1 MAEELRACPVN
12 EELRMKNGETSGG
25 LSILNSQFSIPAG
38 VIRRLAGSA
47 GALALAA
54 LLAGCDVGLPAG
66 RTPHR
71 EGNRLDMIDQPKL
84 KPQRNDIF
92 LARPTGLM
100 EPQPGTVALA
110 ENPYPYA
117 QNEADR
123 AGAELVNPLQPTPE
137 VIAHGQFVFEQVC
150 ITCHG
155 PKGAGDGHVTAL
167 FPKPPSLM
175 TQKVRD
181 WPDGQLF
188 HRPMRGQNSMPS
200 HARQVDARDAWS
212 VIHYIRQMQKVEPV
226 APAVAPASV
235 PALAP
240 ASAPAAVPIKG
251 GK

>member
-1 MAEELRACPVN
+1 MQEEPMANAPRA
-12 EELRMKNGETSGG
+12 
-25 LSILNSQFSIPAG
+25 
-38 VIRRLAGSA
+38 LAFV
-47 GALALAA
+47 ALAA
-54 LLAGCDVGLPAG
+54 LVSACDVGLPAG
-66 RTPHR
+66 RTPHA

-84 KPQRNDIF
+84 KPQRKDLF
-92 LARPTGLM
+92 LARATGVM
-100 EPQPGTVALA
+100 EPQAGTIAVA
-110 ENPYPYA
+110 ETPYPYA
-117 QNEADR
+117 QNEADK

-137 VIAHGQFVFEQVC
+137 VIAHGQFVYGNVC

-200 HARQVDARDAWS
+200 HARQVDANDAWS
-212 VIHYIRQMQKVEPV
+212 VIHYIRQMQKTEPV
-226 APAVAPASV
+226 AAPAAS
-235 PALAP
+235 AP
-240 ASAPAAVPIKG
+240 ASAVGGSAGASAGQAEAKKG

>member
-1 MAEELRACPVN
+1 
-12 EELRMKNGETSGG
+12 MKNGERPAGIF
-25 LSILNSQFSIPAG
+25 ILNSQFSIHAG
-38 VIRRLAGSA
+38 LIRRLAGSA
-47 GALALAA
+47 GALVLAA
-54 LLAGCDVGLPAG
+54 LLAACDVGLPAG

-71 EGNRLDMIDQPKL
+71 EGNRLDMNNQPKL
-84 KPQRNDIF
+84 KPQRQDIF

-100 EPQPGTVALA
+100 EPQPGTVAVA
-110 ENPYPYA
+110 EVPYPYA

-137 VIAHGQFVFEQVC
+137 VIAHGQFVFEHVC

-200 HARQVDARDAWS
+200 HARQVDAHDVWS

-226 APAVAPASV
+226 AAPPSASAPASV
-235 PALAP
+235 QG
-240 ASAPAAVPIKG
+240 ASAGATAGQAVPAALPIKG

>member
-1 MAEELRACPVN
+1 
-12 EELRMKNGETSGG
+12 MKNGETPGG
-25 LSILNSQFSIPAG
+25 IFIFNSQFSIRTG
-38 VIRRLAGSA
+38 RFRRLVSAA
-47 GALALAA
+47 GALVLASLVA
-54 LLAGCDVGLPAG
+54 ACDVGLPAG
-66 RTPHR
+66 RMPHR

-84 KPQRNDIF
+84 KPQRKDIF

-100 EPQPGTVALA
+100 EPQPGTVAVA
-110 ENPYPYA
+110 QVPYPYA

-137 VIAHGQFVFEQVC
+137 VLEHGKFVFEHVC

-155 PKGAGDGHVTAL
+155 ARGAGDGYVTAL

-200 HARQVDARDAWS
+200 HARQVDANDVWS

-226 APAVAPASV
+226 APPPAGVGPASV
-235 PALAP
+235 PA
-240 ASAPAAVPIKG
+240 AAPIKG